1 MNVFDYS
8 RSELEFM
15 IDEWVICRKNS
26 KRNRDIFK
34 RALLDGESQ
43 EQIAEQ
49 FDMSTRQIQN
59 IIYACQRQLFPHLK

>member
-1 MNVFDYS
+1 MKDYS
-8 RSELEFM
+8 VDELN
-15 IDEWVICRKNS
+15 ILISQWVRGRNAA
-26 KRNRDIFK
+26 RNREIF
-34 RALLDGESQ
+34 RMSFIDGVPQ

>member
-1 MNVFDYS
+1 MKDYTVD
-8 RSELEFM
+8 ELNHA
-15 IDEWVICRKNS
+15 INQWVRGRNAL
-26 KRNRDIFK
+26 RNREIF
-34 RALLDGESQ
+34 RMSFIDGVPQ

>member
-1 MNVFDYS
+1 MKDYTVD
-8 RSELEFM
+8 ELNHA
-15 IDEWVICRKNS
+15 INQWVRGRNA
-26 KRNRDIFK
+26 KRNREIF
-34 RALLDGESQ
+34 RMSFIDGVPQ

>member
-15 IDEWVICRKNS
+15 IDEWVICRKNA
-26 KRNRDIFK
+26 KRNRDILK

-43 EQIAEQ
+43 ESIAEY
-49 FDMSTRQIQN
+49 FGLSTRQVQN
-59 IIYACQRQLFPHLK
+59 IIYKTKEMLFKHL